1 MRAQFRR
8 LLTNGPLLT
17 AVVVT
22 TTLGFHA
29 LYVLPQ
35 TRRLAQ
41 WLMQEDLVVE
51 DITFVALF
59 AASVLS
65 VLLARRTHRD
75 RQSALATWFFVALAA
90 GLFVVAMEEISW
102 GQWLFF
108 FKTPGSWK
116 AINRQGETNLHN
128 LDGLWGRSEWMR
140 LVFALGGLVG
150 VLANRWH
157 RLRPIAT
164 PSSMLGWFVVITL
177 YVAVDAIN
185 DFVRGSWL
193 LSTFNPMSEWV
204 EMLIGLSAL
213 AYVFL
218 KRDEFRRVPASVPA
232 PATLD
237 ARPEYRGLADRD
249 A

>member
-90 GLFVVAMEEISW
+90 GLLVVAMEEISW

-128 LDGLWGRSEWMR
+128 LDGLWGLVGMDAARVRARGPLRGHRQPMAPASADRGATIDAR
-140 LVFALGGLVG
+140 LV
-150 VLANRWH
+150 
-157 RLRPIAT
+157 RLHD
-164 PSSMLGWFVVITL
+164 V
-177 YVAVDAIN
+177 
-185 DFVRGSWL
+185 VRG
-193 LSTFNPMSEWV
+193 
-204 EMLIGLSAL
+204 
-213 AYVFL
+213 
-218 KRDEFRRVPASVPA
+218 R
-232 PATLD
+232 
-237 ARPEYRGLADRD
+237 
-249 A
+249 